1 MRTDY
6 SYANYASCPDPSH
19 RPMYLAALDRHLKA
33 HGVRTV
39 IDAGCGGGDFTQGLH
54 EKGYEVFGADLNESA
69 IVAAQQRQAGQYRVS
84 SVYDDLLAPF
94 QIEPVDAVVS
104 IEVIEHLY
112 SPRVF
117 MDRAHEAIRPGG
129 VFAISTPYWGYL
141 KNVVLA
147 VSNRMDRA
155 LNPCWDGGHIKHFS
169 RAKLTEMAD
178 DQGFEFVAF
187 EGCGEGVRSSPYL
200 WSGMLVIFRKP
211 IKAVAD

>member
-1 MRTDY
+1 
-6 SYANYASCPDPSH
+6 
-19 RPMYLAALDRHLKA
+19 MYLQAVDHYLRRNA
-33 HGVRTV
+33 VRTV

-54 EKGYEVFGADLNESA
+54 EKGYQVFGVDLNESA
-69 IVAAQQRQAGQYRVS
+69 IAAARQRQAGQYHVS
-84 SVYDDLLAPF
+84 SVYEDLRQPF
-94 QIEPVDAVVS
+94 DLGPVDAVVS

-117 MDRAHEAIRPGG
+117 MDRARDALRPGG
-129 VFAISTPYWGYL
+129 ILAISTPYWGYL

-169 RAKLTEMAD
+169 RAKLTEMAT

-200 WSGMLVIFRKP
+200 WSGMLMIFKKP
-211 IKAVAD
+211 TG